1 MNTQQMK
8 IEDWDGDAA
17 IRIPEEMLQEMGIN
31 VGDTLYL
38 FEEYVGDTRC
48 LILSKK
54 PKDPDRV
61 NELVEHWNQG
71 GVD

>member
-1 MNTQQMK
+1 
-8 IEDWDGDAA
+8 
-17 IRIPEEMLQEMGIN
+17 MGIN